1 MRSSLIYTVSRI
13 LALIGLLACLCFR
26 FEVLTAYNLVCLFYV
41 FFILMLFE
49 HGVMEYD
56 NSKLLF
62 GIPCWIG
69 LLAAETV
76 ILIGIDFW
84 FVPLVCAFVL
94 CLYYL
99 VISHCY
105 ALQLDLKN
113 LLTNACCF
121 LLVIYL
127 VFVVIKVLIKFAIK
141 NLPAYL

>member
-1 MRSSLIYTVSRI
+1 MRSSLIYTISRI
-13 LALIGLLACLCFR
+13 LALIGLLVCLCFR
-26 FEVLTAYNLVCLFYV
+26 FEELTTYNLVCLFYV
-41 FFILMLFE
+41 FCTLMLFE
-49 HGVMEYD
+49 HGVIEYD
-56 NSKLLF
+56 SSKLLF
-62 GIPCWIG
+62 GIPCWLG
-69 LLAAETV
+69 LMAAESV

-105 ALQLDLKN
+105 ALQLNLKT
-113 LLTNACCF
+113 LLTNAWCF

-127 VFVVIKVLIKFAIK
+127 VFVVIKVLIKFAIE